1 MSSENIIILLIA
13 ILAAVGAFVDI
24 EYVPLGLVLLGL
36 VAGFMNASTDMAE
49 RTGMLLVALALPIVA
64 NQLDA
69 IPVAGT
75 YLNTFCDGVAGG
87 VAGMYLAN
95 FAIALYGRIKPA

>member
-36 VAGFMNASTDMAE
+36 VAGFMNPSTDMAAVSY
-49 RTGMLLVALALPIVA
+49 THLTLPTKA
-64 NQLDA
+64 
-69 IPVAGT
+69 
-75 YLNTFCDGVAGG
+75 
-87 VAGMYLAN
+87 
-95 FAIALYGRIKPA
+95 